1 MTKKLLALAALLA
14 FAVFI
19 TSCGKREEAGR
30 KVRPAAPPKTAVKPA
45 PKSVRP
51 ARAKEAAIVII
62 IDDMGNNP
70 KELDDVLALPGPV
83 AVAVLPLLRYSEETA
98 KMAEKK
104 GLTVLLH
111 LPMQP
116 KGHIKGLG
124 PGRLMKGMSPKD
136 INDILSKDLASVPGA
151 EGVNNHMGSLLTED
165 KAAMGAVMAGLKSR
179 KLFFVDSLTTAGSE
193 GWRMAEKAGVPFTR
207 RDVFLDDLSDEAYI
221 KAQFARL
228 VAIAKKRGIAVAI
241 GHPRPMTLK
250 ALGEELPDLPK
261 QGVRLVRVSEALK
274 GAGSGANAVNSGPH
288 K

>member
-1 MTKKLLALAALLA
+1 MIKKLLTLAALLVL
-14 FAVFI
+14 AVFI

-30 KVRPAAPPKTAVKPA
+30 KIRPAAPRKASPKPA
-45 PKSVRP
+45 PKRALPVP
-51 ARAKEAAIVII
+51 AKEAAIVII

-83 AVAVLPLLRYSEETA
+83 AVAVLPLLRYSADTA
-98 KMAEKK
+98 KKAEAA
-104 GLTVLLH
+104 GLTVILH

-116 KGHIKGLG
+116 KGPLKGLG
-124 PGRLMKGMSPKD
+124 PGALMSGMSPED
-136 INDILSKDLASVPGA
+136 IDDTLSKDLASVPGA

-165 KAAMGAVMAGLKSR
+165 KAAMGALMAGLKSR

-193 GWRMAEKAGVPFTR
+193 GWRMAKKAGVPFAR
-207 RDVFLDDLSDEAYI
+207 RDVFLDDLSDETYI
-221 KAQFARL
+221 KAQFERL

-250 ALGEELPDLPK
+250 VLGIELPNLPK
-261 QGVRLVRVSEALK
+261 QGVRLARVSEALK
-274 GAGSGANAVNSGPH
+274 AAGSDAGAVSSGNN